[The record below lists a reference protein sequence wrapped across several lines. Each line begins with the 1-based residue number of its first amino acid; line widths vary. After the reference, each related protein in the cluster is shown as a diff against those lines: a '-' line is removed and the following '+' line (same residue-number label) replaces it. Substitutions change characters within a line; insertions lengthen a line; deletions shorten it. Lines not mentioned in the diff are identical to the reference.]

1 MVPEHAIAA
10 DKAVVKRGCKMH
22 EEDRE
27 KQIGEDSVEVAEPTP
42 GSQPTA
48 LSSCF
53 TLPAILEGFIPR
65 VRCE

>member
-1 MVPEHAIAA
+1 
-10 DKAVVKRGCKMH
+10 VVKRGCKMH

-27 KQIGEDSVEVAEPTP
+27 KQIGEDSVEVTEPTP
-42 GSQPTA
+42 ASQPNA

-53 TLPAILEGFIPR
+53 TLPAILEGFFPR